1 MSQSMIEVLT
11 IKFFE
16 TFVVSNYGI
25 DFFFK
30 VNIAISDC
38 SINLKQISM
47 SMTAILLFTH

>member
-25 DFFFK
+25 DFFFLK
-30 VNIAISDC
+30 LISQ
-38 SINLKQISM
+38 SVIVAL
-47 SMTAILLFTH
+47 T